1 MANYKK
7 ANGKYNREQVG
18 LLPDPT
24 KNPIKKGSASL
35 GGSGVKAKQVDNS
48 VVSTRLNARKPV
60 NNTLSAKTSNMDSVV
75 SKRNAA
81 LSKLTNKVSGNKYGQ
96 GSQVGLLPDPTKNP
110 IKSPRSLADYKAGK
124 VGQATSKT
132 GKPTI
137 TGNYGSGADT
147 GLLKG
152 VGKASGKAPVVYETP
167 GFKPAKKTSKK

>member
-7 ANGKYNREQVG
+7 ANGKASEYDAVIT
-18 LLPDPT
+18 DPGYG
-24 KNPIKKGSASL
+24 KKTGSS
-35 GGSGVKAKQVDNS
+35 SVKAKQVDNS
-48 VVSTRLNARKPV
+48 AVSARLNARKPV
-60 NNTLSAKTSNMDSVV
+60 NNTLSAKTSNMKPVAASGTAA

-81 LSKLTNKVSGNKYGQ
+81 LSKLTNKASGNKYGQ

-110 IKSPRSLADYKAGK
+110 IKSPGNLADYKAGK
-124 VGQATSKT
+124 TGQATSKT

>member
-48 VVSTRLNARKPV
+48 VVSTRLDARKPV
-60 NNTLSAKTSNMDSVV
+60 NNTLSAKTSNMKPVAASGTAA

-96 GSQVGLLPDPTKNP
+96 GSQVGLLPDPTKHP
-110 IKSPRSLADYKAGK
+110 I
-124 VGQATSKT
+124 KT
-132 GKPTI
+132 GKAAL
-137 TGNYGSGADT
+137 YGSGADT
-147 GLLKG
+147 GMLKG

-167 GFKPAKKTSKK
+167 GFKPTKKTSKK